1 VSPPQPE
8 APPRTEPSDAAPP
21 GAPAFDF
28 RQPAPLN
35 EARLE
40 AVIAAHQGW
49 VEALSSLWANVLPE
63 ETSLQLSG
71 AGRVAIESL
80 CPPDAPPCHAVLMAT
95 GRRDAPVV
103 VVLPVSLAHV
113 MVDRLLGGPGELTDD
128 VRPVTEIESRLIAQT
143 VAMACDALAQIY
155 GLESVQSYETSADLT
170 ALHLDTTGA
179 VALSIVV
186 DVTIAERAVPVTVIV
201 PAGSEGQITDV
212 LADANQVDDTVAKDP
227 ESRRRAVSR
236 LTEVP
241 LDVGVWFT
249 PSTIRSSEVLLLK
262 VGDIVPL
269 GTPQGGMLDLVIDGL
284 RVAFVRPAR
293 NGEGLACQVVA
304 ALEVPEPVH
313 SPASET
319 RPSRRSSGAS

>member
-1 VSPPQPE
+1 V
-8 APPRTEPSDAAPP
+8 
-21 GAPAFDF
+21 
-28 RQPAPLN
+28 
-35 EARLE
+35 
-40 AVIAAHQGW
+40 VAAHQGW
-49 VEALSSLWANVLPE
+49 VEALSTLWANVLPE
-63 ETSLQLSG
+63 DTSLQLSG
-71 AGRVAIESL
+71 AGRVAVESL
-80 CPPDAPPCHAVLMAT
+80 CPPDAPPCHAVLLAT

-103 VVLPVSLAHV
+103 VVLPVALAHV
-113 MVDRLLGGPGELTDD
+113 MVDRLLGGPGELTTD

-143 VAMACDALAQIY
+143 VAAACNALARIY
-155 GLESVQSYETSADLT
+155 GLAAADRYDTSADLT
-170 ALHLDTTGA
+170 SLHLETTGA

-186 DVTIAERAVPVTVIV
+186 DVTIAEQAVPVTVIV

-212 LADANQVDDTVAKDP
+212 LAEANQVDETVTKDP

-236 LTEVP
+236 LTEVA

-249 PSTIRSSEVLLLK
+249 PSTIRSSDVLLLK

-269 GTPQGGMLDLVIDGL
+269 GTPQGGTLDLVIDGL

-304 ALEVPEPVH
+304 ALEVPEPVR
-313 SPASET
+313 SASSES

>member
-8 APPRTEPSDAAPP
+8 APPRTTSSDAAPP
-21 GAPAFDF
+21 GASAFDF

-49 VEALSSLWANVLPE
+49 VEALSTLWASVLPE
-63 ETSLQLSG
+63 ETSLELSG
-71 AGRVAIESL
+71 AGRVAVDSL
-80 CPPDAPPCHAVLMAT
+80 CPPDAPPCHAILMPT

-103 VVLPVSLAHV
+103 VVLPVALAHV
-113 MVDRLLGGPGELTDD
+113 MVDRLLGGPGELTND

-143 VAMACDALAQIY
+143 VGAACNALARIY
-155 GLESVQSYETSADLT
+155 GLGPAQNYETCAELT
-170 ALHLDTTGA
+170 SLHLDATGA

-186 DVTIAERAVPVTVIV
+186 DVTIVGQAVPVTVIV
-201 PAGSEGQITDV
+201 PTGAEGQITDV
-212 LADANQVDDTVAKDP
+212 LADAIQVDEAVAKDP

-269 GTPQGGMLDLVIDGL
+269 GTPQGGTLDLVIDGL

-304 ALEVPEPVH
+304 ALEVPEPVQPT
-313 SPASET
+313 SSEA